1 MKPIKRESIERRKNF
16 PIMVGTVDLP
26 TSTSFSYCTVL
37 KIMIVTASFTTLS
50 PKSKLK
56 SLGYLS

>member
-1 MKPIKRESIERRKNF
+1 MI
-16 PIMVGTVDLP
+16 GTVDLP
-26 TSTSFSYCTVL
+26 ISAFFIELIVL
-37 KIMIVTASFTTLS
+37 KRMIVTASFTTLS